1 MLVSNK
7 KNKNM
12 KTIRKIYFP
21 ILFALLLVGCDNVLD
36 LEPRDKLTADEIF
49 ATPESTNLYLADMYN
64 RLPIE
69 DFTFFPKQGF
79 NYNASNPNNNGQV
92 SAFLTGEATHSNP
105 NSTGFIN
112 ATQYYG
118 WWTDAYKL
126 IRDINLF
133 RKVVPTLNIS
143 DKQKS
148 LYLAEASFLRAFAYF
163 GLVKRYGG
171 VPIIKEAQEY
181 NGDAEALKVP
191 RNTEKETWDFVLAE
205 CDEAIKVLDAD
216 PNGRRASKWAAYT
229 LKSRAALFAASLAK
243 FGSKAPLVGDAVTA
257 KLIGLDP
264 TDAAGY
270 YQQCIDASAAI
281 MDSNKFS
288 LYKAT
293 PATPEE
299 AAENYRSLFE
309 DPNVA
314 LSSEVI
320 LIKGRTI
327 PGNNYG
333 HNYNSWFTPNQLK
346 NGIVSP
352 GRMNPTLEF
361 IDTFERYDNP
371 GVSAPILTATAD
383 DVNNYNGFN
392 KSKAYFKFS
401 DPQEIFAGK
410 DARMFGTVIVPGS
423 TFKGVKINIQGG
435 LVNPAGTLVLTGS
448 VKVGTT
454 DYYVFG
460 DSNAL
465 NYSGFGPQNDHTK
478 SGFTFKKF
486 LTSAPVSRGWNLSTS
501 DFMEMRYAEVLLNY
515 AEAVAESGLGDVAK
529 ATTAM
534 NATRRRAAFMTT
546 IPLTVTNVMRE
557 RIVELSFENKR
568 YWDLIRRR
576 EYHEIFNN
584 SRQKA
589 LRPLL
594 DLRGTPPFKT
604 IFVRENL
611 AQNPRLFLTRY
622 YYLQIPGTAL
632 NGLIQNPT

>member
-1 MLVSNK
+1 
-7 KNKNM
+7 M
-12 KTIRKIYFP
+12 KTIKKIYFP

-36 LEPRDKLTADEIF
+36 LQPRDKLTAAEIF
-49 ATPESTNLYLADMYN
+49 ATPESINLYLADMYN

-69 DFTFFPKQGF
+69 DFTFFPKEGF
-79 NYNASNPNNNGQV
+79 NYNALNPNNNGQV

-105 NSTGFIN
+105 NSTGFLN
-112 ATQYYG
+112 GSQYG
-118 WWTDAYKL
+118 WWADAYKL

-133 RKVVPTLNIS
+133 RKVVPTLAIS

-148 LYLAEASFLRAFAYF
+148 LYLGEAAFLRAYAYF

-171 VPIIKEAQEY
+171 VPIIMEAQEY
-181 NGDAEALKVP
+181 TGDSEALKVP
-191 RNTEKETWDFVLAE
+191 RNTEKETWDFVLSE
-205 CDEAIKVLDAD
+205 CDEAIKVLDVD
-216 PNGRRASKWAAYT
+216 PNGRRASKWAAYG
-229 LKSRAALFAASLAK
+229 LKSRAALYAASIAK
-243 FGSKAPLVGDAVTA
+243 FGPKAPLVGDAVTA

-264 TDAAGY
+264 ADAAGY
-270 YQQCIDASAAI
+270 YQKCIEASAAI

-288 LYKAT
+288 LYKPT
-293 PATPEE
+293 PASPEE

-309 DPNVA
+309 NPNQA
-314 LSSEVI
+314 LTSEVI

-327 PGNNYG
+327 PGDNYG
-333 HNYNSWFTPNQLK
+333 HNYDTWFTPNQLK

-371 GVSAPILTATAD
+371 GVSSPILTATGD
-383 DVNNYNGFN
+383 DFNNYNGFN
-392 KSKAYFKFS
+392 KLKPYFKYS

-435 LVNPAGTLVLTGS
+435 LVNPAGSLVLTGS
-448 VKVGTT
+448 VKVGTSE
-454 DYYVFG
+454 YFVYG

-478 SGFTFKKF
+478 SGFSFKKF
-486 LTSAPVSRGWNLSTS
+486 LTSAQVSPGWNLSTS

-515 AEAVAESGLGDVAK
+515 AEAVAESGQGDVAK

-557 RIVELSFENKR
+557 RIVEMSFENKR

-576 EYHEIFNN
+576 EYHEKYNN
-584 SRQKA
+584 SKQKV

-594 DLRGTPPFKT
+594 DLRGTAPYKT
-604 IFVRENL
+604 IFVRENQ
-611 AQNPRLFLTRY
+611 AQNPQLFLTRY